1 MQGLPSELV
10 GTESKGALW
19 RHWDLRDPE
28 GGSHGFMERE
38 QNEQRKNRMR
48 WEEDRWK
55 WREKWEGLLIPEN
68 SLALLLLT

>member
-1 MQGLPSELV
+1 MDSWKGNRM
-10 GTESKGALW
+10 SKG
-19 RHWDLRDPE
+19 
-28 GGSHGFMERE
+28 
-38 QNEQRKNRMR
+38 KNRMR